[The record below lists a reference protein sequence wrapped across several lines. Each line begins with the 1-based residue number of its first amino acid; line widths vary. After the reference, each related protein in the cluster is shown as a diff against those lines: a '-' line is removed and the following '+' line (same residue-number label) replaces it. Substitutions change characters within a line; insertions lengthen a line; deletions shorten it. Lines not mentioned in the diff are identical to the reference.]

1 MDDAF
6 SMNGI
11 EILNQRLDRWDT
23 RRRLVDAASWA
34 PRGLL
39 AGLLLAA
46 MIAAIARFWPI
57 MNNNEMAISAVFLAV
72 TGTVLVL
79 AAVLLQK
86 RETIDK
92 ALFAEQYFGLQERI
106 STALGISQG
115 LLITDSD
122 LAGKQ
127 LANSLEASA
136 NINERE
142 LLPIRLNRQDWILII
157 ISVTML
163 LLAVIVENP
172 RSTVLD
178 QRREISKS
186 IQEQIEMLE
195 GLEEQIKENPLLT
208 DEARQEI
215 LAPIESALSELEEN
229 NPGREEAFAAISE
242 AEAELRELSQNSNLE
257 DLLQSFQEGA
267 APLGNS
273 SASQSLGRA
282 MQNGDLLAA
291 SSEANRLADGIA
303 SLTADEASVLAE
315 SMRQSS
321 ERLKTI
327 DPDLAARFADAAEGL
342 DRGDL
347 EAAERALREAAGT
360 LQQRAMDQG
369 TSSQAAAAAGQLE
382 QGMDQ
387 LAQAG
392 EQGSGQGQ
400 EGGSGGQ
407 GAQGGGQSGGSG
419 SGGSEAS
426 GSGGTGSGSDQ
437 GGGAGGPGPGGG
449 HAENVY
455 VPDLVDLSGEAG
467 VDIELPA
474 ECVAD
479 PTGCGFLLSETP
491 TGFESE
497 ESTVPYAQVFG
508 DYRQAAFQALDE
520 TTIPLGLK
528 GYIRDYFS
536 SLEP

>member
-1 MDDAF
+1 
-6 SMNGI
+6 
-11 EILNQRLDRWDT
+11 
-23 RRRLVDAASWA
+23 
-34 PRGLL
+34 
-39 AGLLLAA
+39 
-46 MIAAIARFWPI
+46 
-57 MNNNEMAISAVFLAV
+57 
-72 TGTVLVL
+72 
-79 AAVLLQK
+79 
-86 RETIDK
+86 
-92 ALFAEQYFGLQERI
+92 
-106 STALGISQG
+106 
-115 LLITDSD
+115 
-122 LAGKQ
+122 
-127 LANSLEASA
+127 LEASA
-136 NINERE
+136 KIDERE

-163 LLAVIVENP
+163 ILAVVVNNP
-172 RSTVLD
+172 RSAVLD
-178 QRREISKS
+178 QRREITKS

-195 GLEEQIKENPLLT
+195 GLEEQIMENPLLT

-229 NPGREEAFAAISE
+229 NPGREEAFATISE
-242 AEAELRELSQNSNLE
+242 AEAELRELSQNNDLE
-257 DLLQSFQEGA
+257 DLLQSLHEGA

-273 SASQSLGRA
+273 PASQSLGQA
-282 MQNGDLLAA
+282 MQNGDLLTA
-291 SSEANRLADGIA
+291 SSEANRLADEIA
-303 SLTADEASVLAE
+303 SLTANETADLAE
-315 SMRQSS
+315 SLRQSS
-321 ERLKTI
+321 ENLEMI
-327 DPDLAARFADAAEGL
+327 DPELAARFADAAEGL
-342 DRGDL
+342 EGGDL
-347 EAAERALREAAGT
+347 ESAERALRQAAAT
-360 LQQRAMDQG
+360 LQQRAMEQ
-369 TSSQAAAAAGQLE
+369 SAVSQAASAAGQLE

-400 EGGSGGQ
+400 EGGTDGQ
-407 GAQGGGQSGGSG
+407 GEQGGGQSGGSG

-426 GSGGTGSGSDQ
+426 GSAGTGSGAEQ
-437 GGGAGGPGPGGG
+437 GGGVGGPGPGGG
-449 HAENVY
+449 HSENVY
-455 VPDLVDLSGEAG
+455 APDFVDLSGEAG

-497 ESTVPYAQVFG
+497 ESIVPYDQVFG

>member
-1 MDDAF
+1 M
-6 SMNGI
+6 SNS
-11 EILNQRLDRWDT
+11 E
-23 RRRLVDAASWA
+23 V
-34 PRGLL
+34 
-39 AGLLLAA
+39 
-46 MIAAIARFWPI
+46 AIG
-57 MNNNEMAISAVFLAV
+57 AIFLAV
-72 TGTVLVL
+72 TGTVLAL
-79 AAVLLQK
+79 AGVLLQK
-86 RETIDK
+86 RDAIDK
-92 ALFAEQYFGLQERI
+92 AHFAEQHFELQERI
-106 STALGISQG
+106 STALEISQG
-115 LLITDSD
+115 LLITDSN
-122 LAGKQ
+122 LASKQ
-127 LANSLEASA
+127 LANTLEASA

-157 ISVTML
+157 VSVSML
-163 LLAVIVENP
+163 IAAVIVDNP
-172 RSTVLD
+172 RSAVLD
-178 QRREISKS
+178 QRREITKS

-195 GLEEQIKENPLLT
+195 DLEEQIKENPLLT

-215 LAPIESALSELEEN
+215 LAPIESALSELEES
-229 NPGREEAFAAISE
+229 NPGREEAFATISE
-242 AEAELRELSQNSNLE
+242 AEAELRELSENSNLE
-257 DLLQSFQEGA
+257 ELLQSLQEGA

-273 SASQSLGRA
+273 PASQSLGQA

-303 SLTADEASVLAE
+303 SLAADEASVLAE
-315 SMRQSS
+315 SLRQSS
-321 ERLKTI
+321 ESLKTI
-327 DPDLAARFADAAEGL
+327 DPELAARFADAAEGL

-347 EAAERALREAAGT
+347 EAAERALREAAAT
-360 LQQRAMDQG
+360 LQQRALDQSV
-369 TSSQAAAAAGQLE
+369 SSQAASAAGQLE

-392 EQGSGQGQ
+392 EHGSGQGQ
-400 EGGSGGQ
+400 DGGTEGQ
-407 GAQGGGQSGGSG
+407 GAQGSGQSAGSG
-419 SGGSEAS
+419 SGGSEGS
-426 GSGGTGSGSDQ
+426 GSGGSGSGSEQ
-437 GGGAGGPGPGGG
+437 GGGVGGPGPGGG

-455 VPDLVDLSGEAG
+455 VPDLVDLSGEVG

-497 ESTVPYAQVFG
+497 ESTVPYDQVFG
-508 DYRQAAFQALDE
+508 DYRQAAYLALDE